1 VHPARRSLLAINLV
15 GGIAVLGSYAYGIAS
30 NPMTRGDVWGG
41 VPDALRPLYTIT
53 MLLAA
58 AGYFAFSYFVFFRL
72 DPDATRVGGRFGFRV
87 FHALYALIL
96 FPSAAW
102 MPLTFAMLES
112 PSGGLWWAI
121 RIALAA
127 VGVGSVGLLAAIVA
141 VRAPAAVA
149 ARRVALIGCAAFCLQ
164 TAVLDAIVWPAF
176 FPRSAPVEASSA
188 ILEGRDAATAASP
201 AAAT

>member
-1 VHPARRSLLAINLV
+1 MHAARRSLLGINLV

-30 NPMTRGDVWGG
+30 NPLTRGEVWGG
-41 VPDALRPLYTIT
+41 VPDALRPLYTVT

-72 DPDATRVGGRFGFRV
+72 DPDATRVGGRLGFRV

-112 PSGGLWWAI
+112 PGDGLWWAI
-121 RIALAA
+121 RIVLAA
-127 VGVGSVGLLAAIVA
+127 VGLGSVGLLAAIVA
-141 VRAPAAVA
+141 VRTPSAVA
-149 ARRVALIGCAAFCLQ
+149 ARRLAMIGCAAFCLQ

-176 FPRSAPVEASSA
+176 FPHSTPA
-188 ILEGRDAATAASP
+188 GAANATLAV
-201 AAAT
+201 AAATSASTVGAA